1 MVTTRKERVV
11 FIGAGNLATHLATA
25 LHGAGYDIVQ
35 IFSRTATSARQLA
48 ERTGCSLTTTRIEEV
63 CPDADIYIFSV
74 SDAALGELIARVPVR
89 DEALYLHTA
98 GSIPLSVFSTV
109 CRRYGV
115 FYPLQ
120 TFSKNRAVTFA
131 EIPLFIE
138 GSSPEVT
145 ATLREMGE
153 RISRQVIEATSE
165 QRRLLHLAAVFACN
179 FTNHLYAIAAD
190 LLARQQLPF
199 EALRSLIRETAAK
212 IETLSPAEAQTGPAV
227 RYDKNVMQKHLDLL
241 DDPDEK
247 EIYRLLSRH
256 IHQFATSHT
265 QSQSAQH
272 E

>member
-35 IFSRTATSARQLA
+35 IFSRTGTSARQLA

-120 TFSKNRAVTFA
+120 TFSKERPVDFSDIPVFLEARNA
-131 EIPLFIE
+131 EVYLFLEKIVRKL
-138 GSSPEVT
+138 SNN
-145 ATLREMGE
+145 
-153 RISRQVIEATSE
+153 VIAATSV
-165 QRRLLHLAAVFACN
+165 QRQYLHVAAVFACN
-179 FTNHLYAIAAD
+179 FTNHMYAIAENILQKNGLD
-190 LLARQQLPF
+190 FQ
-199 EALRSLIRETAAK
+199 SLVPLIQETAGK
-212 IETLSPAEAQTGPAV
+212 IASLSPVEAQTGPAV
-227 RYDKNVMQKHLDLL
+227 RYDENVISKHLS
-241 DDPDEK
+241 
-247 EIYRLLSRH
+247 LLSGTPFLQTLYRELSQN
-256 IHQFATSHT
+256 IHEYAIT
-265 QSQSAQH
+265 QQPQGKK
-272 E
+272 

>member
-35 IFSRTATSARQLA
+35 IFSRTDTSARQRSARLGPA
-48 ERTGCSLTTTRIEEV
+48 TGRTYRVFTDHHPHRRG
-63 CPDADIYIFSV
+63 V
-74 SDAALGELIARVPVR
+74 SRCRHLHILGERRRAGRTHRPCTGARR
-89 DEALYLHTA
+89 GHSTCTRR

-153 RISRQVIEATSE
+153 RISRQGHRSHIGTTPPSPPGSRLRLAT
-165 QRRLLHLAAVFACN
+165 
-179 FTNHLYAIAAD
+179 
-190 LLARQQLPF
+190 LPTI
-199 EALRSLIRETAAK
+199 ST
-212 IETLSPAEAQTGPAV
+212 P
-227 RYDKNVMQKHLDLL
+227 
-241 DDPDEK
+241 
-247 EIYRLLSRH
+247 
-256 IHQFATSHT
+256 
-265 QSQSAQH
+265 
-272 E
+272 

>member
-35 IFSRTATSARQLA
+35 IFSRTDTSARQLA

-165 QRRLLHLAAVFACN
+165 QRRHLHL
-179 FTNHLYAIAAD
+179 
-190 LLARQQLPF
+190 QP
-199 EALRSLIRETAAK
+199 S
-212 IETLSPAEAQTGPAV
+212 SPATLPTIST
-227 RYDKNVMQKHLDLL
+227 
-241 DDPDEK
+241 P
-247 EIYRLLSRH
+247 
-256 IHQFATSHT
+256 
-265 QSQSAQH
+265 
-272 E
+272 